1 MSLRRVDDDAQYALA
16 EPHEKQLEEQAV
28 AYAKRSK
35 ALRTHEAYAYQ
46 WSLFADWCER
56 RGHGALPC
64 MPETLVKYITAL
76 AWGKRCEGMPD
87 GDKKRKDKP
96 WLPASISLAL
106 TAINKRHLREGYDA
120 PRKHQAVRET
130 FTGIRNTLGAVP
142 RERKTPVLAQT
153 LSAMVEVLPDSLRG
167 TRDRALLLVGFT
179 GAFRRSE
186 IVELQ
191 VSDLSFRP
199 GEGVVVRL
207 RKSKTDQAQLGRN
220 VGLPYSRI
228 SQRACPVLA
237 LQSWLEQSGITDGYV
252 FRGVDRHQ
260 NISATPLC
268 AREVARIVKRTA
280 AASGTKKEDIASL
293 AGHSLRAGLV
303 TSAAKNDKKAA
314 TIMKQTGHTSVE
326 MVTRYIRD
334 AELFTDNAADGL
346 L

>member
-1 MSLRRVDDDAQYALA
+1 MSQLRRVDIDAQYAVTV
-16 EPHEKQLEEQAV
+16 PVPLEEQAV
-28 AYAKRSK
+28 AFAKRSK

-46 WSLFADWCER
+46 WKLFAGWCER
-56 RGHGALPC
+56 SEHCALPC
-64 MPETLVKYITAL
+64 TPKTLVRYITAL
-76 AWGKRCEGMPD
+76 ATGETS
-87 GDKKRKDKP
+87 KDKVP
-96 WLPASISLAL
+96 WRPASIALAL

-120 PRKHQAVRET
+120 PRSHQAVREV
-130 FTGIRNTLGAVP
+130 FKGICNTLGTVP
-142 RERKTPVLAQT
+142 LERKTPVLAET
-153 LSAMVEVLPDSLRG
+153 LSRMVEVLPDTLRG

-186 IVELQ
+186 LVDLQ
-191 VSDLSFRP
+191 VSDFTFRP

-220 VGLPYSRI
+220 VALPYSRL
-228 SQRACPVLA
+228 SHRACPVFA
-237 LQSWLEQSGITDGYV
+237 LRAWLEQSGIADGFV
-252 FRGVDRHQ
+252 FRSVDRHQ
-260 NISATPLC
+260 NIGDTKLC
-268 AREVARIVKRTA
+268 PREVARIVKRTA